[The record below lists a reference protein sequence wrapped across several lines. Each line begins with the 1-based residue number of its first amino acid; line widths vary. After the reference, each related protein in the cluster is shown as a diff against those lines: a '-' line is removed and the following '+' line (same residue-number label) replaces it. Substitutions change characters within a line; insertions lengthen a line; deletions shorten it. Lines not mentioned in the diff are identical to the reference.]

1 MFIFVPKNGSK
12 MKQKAIE
19 LLKDKFA
26 GVADSIIERIAAK
39 VATGISDEEALKAA
53 VEKVTF
59 QTVLESYGDSRAN
72 EAQQTAVKNYEKKYG
87 LKDGKTIE
95 QQPDED
101 EKNKKQPTGD
111 DVPAWAKAIIE
122 SNEKLKDELA
132 QMKAN
137 KVADGR
143 KARLNKIVEQLPE
156 SLRKAYGRTNVE
168 SLSDEE
174 FDNLTN
180 EVNGEVEKIN
190 GEISAKKTVFGI
202 PMKTAGGTATKGK
215 EATKE
220 ETDAVVSKI
229 NIV

>member
-1 MFIFVPKNGSK
+1 
-12 MKQKAIE
+12 MKQEAIK
-19 LLKDKFA
+19 LLKEKFA

-39 VATGISDEEALKAA
+39 VATGISDGEALKAA

-95 QQPDED
+95 EPSKEDDE
-101 EKNKKQPTGD
+101 NKKKQSTGD
-111 DVPAWAKAIIE
+111 DVPEWAKAIID

-180 EVNGEVEKIN
+180 EVKGEVEKIN

>member
-1 MFIFVPKNGSK
+1 

-19 LLKDKFA
+19 LLKEKFA
-26 GVADSIIERIAAK
+26 GVADAIIERIAAK

-59 QTVLESYGDSRAN
+59 QSVLESYGDSRAN

-95 QQPDED
+95 EPSKEDDE
-101 EKNKKQPTGD
+101 NKKKQSSGD

-122 SNEKLKDELA
+122 SNKKLNEELA

-143 KARLNKIVEQLPE
+143 RAALNKLVERLPE

-168 SLSDEE
+168 SLTDEE
-174 FDNLTN
+174 FDSLTN
-180 EVNGEVEKIN
+180 EVKGEVEQIA
-190 GEISAKKTVFGI
+190 GDISAKKTVFGV
-202 PMKTAGGTATKGK
+202 PLKTAGGTPRHGK

-220 ETDAVVSKI
+220 ETDAVVGKL
-229 NIV
+229 NI